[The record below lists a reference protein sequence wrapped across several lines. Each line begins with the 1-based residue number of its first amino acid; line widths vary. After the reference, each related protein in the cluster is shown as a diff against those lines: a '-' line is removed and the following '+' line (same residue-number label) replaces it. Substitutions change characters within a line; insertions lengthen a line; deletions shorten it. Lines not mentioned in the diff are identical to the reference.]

1 MLRSNPTSSYL
12 KELERQF
19 DLIFVKWIPRSQ
31 NKANQLAQTALRKQ
45 LKHK

>member
-1 MLRSNPTSSYL
+1 LF

-31 NKANQLAQTALRKQ
+31 NKEANQLAQTALRKQ